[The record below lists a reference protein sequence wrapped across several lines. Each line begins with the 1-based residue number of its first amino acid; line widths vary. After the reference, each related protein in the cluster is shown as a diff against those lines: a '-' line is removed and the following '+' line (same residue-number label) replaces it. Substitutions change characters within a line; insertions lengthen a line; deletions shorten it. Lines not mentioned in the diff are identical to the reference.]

1 MQSGSATT
9 AEWIIDVAGEIFEAF
24 PGDIALLT
32 GISLPRSPADRQQV
46 VLDLVAITPTATVVG
61 IDGLRV
67 VPEPVHPHR
76 AGRRI
81 VQLQKDAGL
90 QPPLP
95 VYVCWLGIAGNDA
108 VPGAGE
114 VPTLSQTAH
123 IQGYLLRAS
132 GQEERSNSQR
142 ARDLFELLLRSDARS
157 QEQPHQERSRSRPFG
172 SLRAVVGAGL
182 AQVLPIGRRE
192 DNFILPAD
200 VNRHLRQAMLDKENH
215 LEDVNYGKIVPNSY
229 TVEVNEENYRRNYA
243 PIEQQVRAQ
252 WRERL
257 LSALNTANSRQ
268 GRRTYRFGGS
278 VQVEIRPASNLAE
291 DEVRVHPRIES
302 RARSEPDAAAAR
314 PTTLPC
320 LEQLGGG
327 RRWPMRGDLI
337 TIGRSAQNDIHLD
350 DPQVQQ
356 QRLVSSRHAYIRQ
369 QNGRFLLFDGSP
381 DGKASLNGTFVNDRE
396 VGQRGVELQDG
407 DVVVLAA
414 LDPRRPQT
422 DTPGVAALVFHRSC

>member
-1 MQSGSATT
+1 MKSMQSGSAATD
-9 AEWIIDVAGEIFEAF
+9 EWIINAAGEIFEAF

-32 GISLPRSPADRQQV
+32 GIALPRSPMDRQQV
-46 VLDLVAITPTATVVG
+46 VLDLVAITPTAAVVG

-67 VPEPVHPHR
+67 VPQPVHPHR

-81 VQLQKDAGL
+81 VQLQKEEGL
-90 QPPLP
+90 EPPLP
-95 VYVCWLGIAGNDA
+95 VYVFWLGVAGNDV
-108 VPGAGE
+108 VPGAGD
-114 VPTLSQTAH
+114 VPTLSQTPR

-132 GQEERSNSQR
+132 SQEAQSDPQR
-142 ARDLFELLLRSDARS
+142 ARALFELLLRADARS
-157 QEQPHQERSRSRPFG
+157 QEQPSQGRVRRPFG
-172 SLRAVVGAGL
+172 PLRAVGAGL
-182 AQVLPIGRRE
+182 GQVLPIGRRE
-192 DNFILPAD
+192 DNYILPAD
-200 VNRHLRQAMLDKENH
+200 VNRYLRDAMLNKENH

-229 TVEVNEENYRRNYA
+229 IVEVNEENYRRHYA

-257 LSALNTANSRQ
+257 LTALNTANSRQ

-278 VQVEIRPASNLAE
+278 VQVEIRPAATLAG
-291 DEVRVHPRIES
+291 DEVRVHARIES
-302 RARSEPDAAAAR
+302 DVSAAR

-320 LEQLGGG
+320 LERLGGG
-327 RRWPMRGDLI
+327 RRWPLRGDLI

-350 DPQVQQ
+350 DPHVQE
-356 QRLVSSRHAYIRQ
+356 QRLVSSRHAYIRHQ
-369 QNGRFLLFDGSP
+369 DGRFLLFDGSP

-396 VGQRGVELQDG
+396 VGQRGVELKDG
-407 DVVVLAA
+407 DLIVLAA